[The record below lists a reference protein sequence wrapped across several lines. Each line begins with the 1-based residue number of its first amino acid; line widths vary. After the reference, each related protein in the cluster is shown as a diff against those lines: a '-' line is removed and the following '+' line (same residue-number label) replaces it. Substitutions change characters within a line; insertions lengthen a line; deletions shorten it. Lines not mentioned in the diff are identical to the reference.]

1 MAMTDEHVETIK
13 FANEILSLNEKHPHI
28 LTFDQID
35 LLKRQLAE
43 AYSDLGKWRDAD
55 QIYKS
60 VLNAYRRRQTTPY
73 ASVLTGSSRALYE
86 MGKYDDAIK
95 RASTLIE
102 LGRYHPGSHKY
113 LALSQ
118 RAKGNIDEAKKTL
131 SKAILYEWHW
141 ERDNLQNN
149 EQLLRELS
157 NL

>member
-1 MAMTDEHVETIK
+1 MAMAMADEHMETIK
-13 FANEILSLNEKHPHI
+13 FGNELLSLNEKHPHI
-28 LTFDQID
+28 LTFDQVD

-60 VLNAYRRRQTTPY
+60 VLNAYRRRRQMTPY

-86 MGKYDDAIK
+86 MGKYNDAIK
-95 RASTLIE
+95 GASTLIE

-118 RAKGNIDEAKKTL
+118 RAKGIFDEAKKTL
-131 SKAILYEWHW
+131 SRAILYEWHW
-141 ERDNLQNN
+141 ERGTTC
-149 EQLLRELS
+149 RITS
-157 NL
+157 NS